1 MNPQLIRLTITE
13 DVAGERLDKALSR
26 LLPEYSRSSLA
37 ALCES
42 GAVLV
47 NGNRASKKHT
57 VALDDC
63 LTVTLPE
70 PIPCEAKPQNI
81 PLDIVYMDDQ
91 VAVVNKPRGMVV
103 HPAAGNPDGTLVN
116 ALLYACG
123 DELSG
128 INGVMRPGIVH
139 RIDKNTSGLLVIAKT
154 DLAHQSLAEQFKE
167 HSMDRVYHAIVCGD
181 PGEEGTVNA
190 PIGRS
195 KKDRKKMAVTSYN
208 SKHAVTHFR
217 TLEQLGKYTYIECR
231 LETGRTHQ
239 IRVHLSHIGHPLLGD
254 VTYGETKD
262 PYHLEGQCLHAK
274 VIGFTHPTTGERLK
288 FESELPEYFHSV
300 LTKIKNSI

>member
-1 MNPQLIRLTITE
+1 MNPQRINLTITE
-13 DVAGERLDKALSR
+13 EAAGERLDKALSR
-26 LLPEYSRSSLA
+26 LLPDYSRSALA
-37 ALCES
+37 NLCES

-47 NGNRASKKHT
+47 NGRPAGKKHT
-57 VALDDC
+57 VFAGDVVA
-63 LTVTLPE
+63 VTLPE
-70 PIPCEAKPQNI
+70 PVPCEAIPQEI

-123 DELSG
+123 NELSG

-154 DLAHQSLAEQFKE
+154 DIAHQALAEQFKQ
-167 HSMDRVYHAIVCGD
+167 HSMERVYHAIVCGD
-181 PGEEGTVNA
+181 PGDEGTVDA

-195 KKDRKKMAVTSYN
+195 RKDRKKMAVT
-208 SKHAVTHFR
+208 KHNAKTAVTHFR
-217 TLEQLGKYTYIECR
+217 TIERLGRYSYIECR

-239 IRVHLSHIGHPLLGD
+239 IRVHMSHIGHPLLGD
-254 VTYGETKD
+254 ITYGETKD
-262 PYHLEGQCLHAK
+262 PFGMEGQCLHAK
-274 VIGFTHPTTGERLK
+274 VLGFTHPTTHERLF
-288 FESELPEYFHSV
+288 FESDLPEYFNLV
-300 LTKIKNSI
+300 LTKLKNGV

>member
-1 MNPQLIRLTITE
+1 MNSPLIQLTITE
-13 DVAGERLDKALSR
+13 DLAGERLDKALSR
-26 LLPEYSRSSLA
+26 LLPEHSRSSLA

-47 NGNRASKKHT
+47 NGNPEGKKYA
-57 VALDDC
+57 VKQDDV
-63 LTVTLPE
+63 LSVTLPD
-70 PIPCEAKPQNI
+70 PVPCEAQPQDI

-103 HPAAGNPDGTLVN
+103 HPAAGNADGTLVN

-123 DELSG
+123 HELSG

-154 DLAHQSLAEQFKE
+154 DIAHQALAQQFKE
-167 HSMDRVYHAIVCGD
+167 HSLDRVYHAIVCGN
-181 PGEEGTVNA
+181 PGQEGTVDA

-195 KKDRKKMAVTSYN
+195 KKDRKKMAVTPLN
-208 SKHAVTHFR
+208 AKHAVTHFR
-217 TLEQLGKYTYIECR
+217 TLESLGKYTYIECR

-239 IRVHLSHIGHPLLGD
+239 IRVHMSHIGHPLLGD
-254 VTYGETKD
+254 ITYGETKD
-262 PYHLEGQCLHAK
+262 PFRLQGQCLHAK
-274 VIGFTHPTTGERLK
+274 SIGFTHPTTGERLL
-288 FESELPEYFHSV
+288 FESDLPEYFQTV
-300 LTKIKNSI
+300 LTKLKSDV